1 MGSLVLAKPMF
12 DFIRERYRGAEIYLL
27 LFERNRDL
35 PGVLDGIPNKNV
47 LTLNDRSFRSFLS
60 DSIRI
65 VLRLRR
71 LKIDTVL
78 DCELFSRI
86 SSLFSLLSGAKVR
99 AGFHVHTQEGLY
111 RGGFI
116 NRRLLYNPYTHIS
129 LQFISMVESL
139 GSHGTPLVKRG
150 VENRLPQ
157 LSPVRLG
164 FGEKHRFERRLG
176 NDFPHLGDRKMVLV
190 YPGGGLLPIRAWPSS
205 CFIDVARDLICHDY
219 AVGVIGPAEDRYLGE
234 RIATACEDKRCLN
247 LAGYTKT
254 IKELVLLLQRGS
266 LLIANDGGP
275 GHFAS
280 LVSIPSIVLYGPE
293 TPTLYGVLGENAYC
307 FYSPLSCSP
316 CLTAYNH
323 RKSPCDGNN
332 ICLKQIPPEDVLNK
346 AYEVLTKRTSGRQ
359 TGGMNV
365 VTSS

>member
-65 VLRLRR
+65 VLRLRL

-99 AGFHVHTQEGLY
+99 AGFHAHTQEGLY

-139 GSHGTPLVKRG
+139 GSHGTPLAKRV

-157 LSPVRLG
+157 LSPMRLG
-164 FGEKHRFERRLG
+164 SGEKHRFERRLG

-190 YPGGGLLPIRAWPSS
+190 YAGGGLLPIRAWPSS

-234 RIATACEDKRCLN
+234 RIASACEDKRCLN
-247 LAGYTKT
+247 LAGYTRT
-254 IKELVLLLQRGS
+254 IKELLLLLQRGS

-359 TGGMNV
+359 TGSMNV